1 MGTRLQLRDSVN
13 EELAEHIQKEDQEIS
28 ISSEKLCPYL
38 ADAERHNRGPRP
50 NSRSKHTIEPGAVK
64 RLRSVTPP
72 AMFTSNDG
80 ARYQDEEERAAKRTA
95 LNDRG

>member
-1 MGTRLQLRDSVN
+1 MKNLQ
-13 EELAEHIQKEDQEIS
+13 KIS
-28 ISSEKLCPYL
+28 EKKTKRSPFPSEKLCQHL
-38 ADAERHNRGPRP
+38 ADAEKYDRGPRP
-50 NSRSKHTIEPGAVK
+50 NSRSKHTTKPGAVK

-72 AMFTSNDG
+72 ATFTSDDE